1 MKKFFVTMFAAFAMF
16 AMVSC
21 GNAAISAGE
30 AFIENPTIEN
40 YKAMKEA
47 YDKLDADGRKEAEEW
62 MNQNDAK
69 FENAVKNDPDLALE
83 ILELDPSFYEIV
95 IFLAEEFVENPSE
108 ETLKAVD
115 EAEKILD
122 EDGKKEFDKWCEDHA
137 KELAAALLKGMA
149 KELAE

>member
-21 GNAAISAGE
+21 GNAVISAGE

-47 YDKLDADGRKEAEEW
+47 YNKLDADGRKEAEEW

-69 FENAVKNDPDLALE
+69 FVNAVKNDPDLALE
-83 ILELDPSFYEIV
+83 ILELDPSFYEIA
-95 IFLAEEFVENPSE
+95 IFLAEEFVENPCE
-108 ETLKAVD
+108 ETCKAVE

-122 EDGKKEFDKWCEDHA
+122 EDGKKEYEEWCEDHA
-137 KELAAALLKGMA
+137 KELTAAVLKGIEKEMA
-149 KELAE
+149 K

>member
-1 MKKFFVTMFAAFAMF
+1 MKKFFVTMFAAFVMF

-47 YDKLDADGRKEAEEW
+47 YNKLDADGRKEAEEW

-122 EDGKKEFDKWCEDHA
+122 EDGKKEYEEWCEDHA
-137 KELAAALLKGMA
+137 KEIADALVKYVA
-149 KELAE
+149 DEVAE